1 MTQVSTAPPSF
12 VIFTNHPEAIHF
24 SYERYLINQLRERF
38 GFTGVPLRLI
48 FRERKR
54 K

>member
-1 MTQVSTAPPSF
+1 
-12 VIFTNHPEAIHF
+12 IFTNHPEAIHF

-48 FRERKR
+48 FRERKH
-54 K
+54 